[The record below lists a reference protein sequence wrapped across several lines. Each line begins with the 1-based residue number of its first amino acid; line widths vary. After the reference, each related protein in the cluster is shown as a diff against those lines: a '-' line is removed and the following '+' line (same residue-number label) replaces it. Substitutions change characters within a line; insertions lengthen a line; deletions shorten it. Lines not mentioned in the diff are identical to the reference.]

1 MSSDVS
7 ALTGGPMRERLTAA
21 AARLVASGGAATLS
35 VRRVASEA
43 GTSTM
48 SVYSQFGSMD
58 ALVDAVVDD
67 GFDRLESR
75 FVAIE
80 PTDDPIGDLGRQ
92 TAAYVDHARENPE
105 LYAVMFGVARVGS
118 HQAVT
123 PDELAVGRAGTLDRV
138 GATLQR
144 AVEKKRLREA
154 GGSALAFR
162 WWTIAHGYA
171 MLEGSGYVTREKGP
185 IRILAPLLIDFVVG
199 EGCPRRGA
207 EQSIRRALDLP
218 LP

>member
-7 ALTGGPMRERLTAA
+7 ALTDEPMRQRLTAA
-21 AARLVASGGAATLS
+21 AARLVAAGGAATLS

-58 ALVDAVVDD
+58 ALVDAVVNE
-67 GFDRLESR
+67 GFERLERR
-75 FVAIE
+75 FVAVE
-80 PTDDPIGDLGRQ
+80 PTDDPIADLGRQ

-118 HQAVT
+118 RQAVT
-123 PDELAVGRAGTLDRV
+123 PDQVAIGRAGTLDRV

-144 AVEKKRLREA
+144 AVEKNRLREA

-162 WWTIAHGYA
+162 WWTLVHGYA
-171 MLEGSGYVTREKGP
+171 MLEGSGYVTRDKGP
-185 IRILAPLLIDFVVG
+185 VRILAPLLIDFVIG
-199 EGCPRRGA
+199 EGCPRRIA
-207 EQSIRRALDLP
+207 ERSVREALEAP
-218 LP
+218 A